1 MVKQECGVG
10 ANKLL
15 DQQRWRADFAG
26 RVLDGR
32 FVDAGAG
39 VIARCGG
46 QLCEVD
52 RLLDVS
58 THPQC

>member
-1 MVKQECGVG
+1 MVKQEGGVG
-10 ANKLL
+10 ANKLP
-15 DQQRWRADFAG
+15 DQQRGRADFAG

-39 VIARCGG
+39 VVACCG

-52 RLLDVS
+52 RLPHVS
-58 THPQC
+58 TPL